1 MRRLALLAALL
12 AACVLRAAPDD
23 LAVARRALGDGL
35 WPIAVRHAQAAAK
48 TAVDAAVRQTAR
60 LVELEALAGA
70 GQPAD
75 ILARLDAWQD
85 AGGDAFR
92 YWRAWA
98 LQRRNRLAEAREQL
112 KAPFGQPAYAALA
125 LRLSARI
132 EVAAGDE
139 AAALRCFAA
148 ASAALSSNAVMRVE
162 NATEWARALQ
172 TFGRPAEGLAV
183 LRKARASEAPGAAGD
198 AARLLNA
205 ELLSETGAAAQAR
218 PILEKLVAGTTNTE
232 ERTYV
237 LAACKLSERLFA
249 EGATNLALRVA
260 SNAVARAAQPDLA
273 CRAGYALGF
282 GLLADPSTRTSA
294 VALVTALVRR
304 YPDDPQSDV
313 AQRRL
318 ADGLLA
324 AGDAAGALREYDIL
338 LQSYPSHALDAHVLE
353 GRGWA
358 FLRLGR
364 RAEAIGQFA
373 RVSQVTTNE
382 AVKARCAFKQAEA
395 LVADGRFEEAAAVYG
410 TVAFAGSR
418 EQARFRR
425 ADALFRAKQT
435 ATAVEIFGALFKEGG
450 ETAVEAGIRVAAGE
464 LSLGR
469 LDRAIAAYDAVLDE
483 KAARKPDTEQRAR
496 ALAGRGRARYRD
508 YRFADAARDFA
519 EVARLQP
526 ARRDEMDFLSVLC
539 LYGDGKDREAFEA
552 GRKLLATV
560 ADGPLKGDLQ
570 MWLAKYDAGRREWT
584 AAIRGFEA
592 CAANAQVG
600 DSLRVEALVRGVR
613 CASAMRDYPKAV
625 ELAGRVATN
634 ATALAAATA
643 ARPES
648 AYVAEALLL
657 QGEALVEL
665 GRFNEAVQVLE
676 RAERVPGPQT
686 VLRRVGL
693 VRADCLFAMGADD
706 SSRYLAALEA
716 YRALLQDE
724 ELPGSLRIA
733 AAFKAGRA
741 LEKLDRR
748 EEAMDQYFSNVL
760 MDYWNAVNPA
770 SPDTSRRNW
779 FDGNARAV
787 FARAAFILADYYEAR
802 GDLNRAEKIL
812 SYVVAARVPAAE
824 EASRRIRRQKVEGAS
839 K

>member
-1 MRRLALLAALL
+1 MRRAALLAALL
-12 AACVLRAAPDD
+12 AACVLQAAPDD

-35 WPIAVRHAQAAAK
+35 WQVAVRHARAAAGG
-48 TAVDAAVRQTAR
+48 TTDAGTLRTAR

-70 GQPAD
+70 AQPAD
-75 ILARLDAWQD
+75 ILARLEDWKDVAD
-85 AGGDAFR
+85 DAFR

-98 LQRRNRLAEAREQL
+98 LERQNKLAEARDLL

-132 EVAAGDE
+132 ETAAGD
-139 AAALRCFAA
+139 AATASRRFAE
-148 ASAALSSNAVMRVE
+148 ASAALASNAVQRVE
-162 NATEWARALQ
+162 NATEWARALR
-172 TFGRPAEGLAV
+172 TFGKPAEALAV
-183 LRKARASEAPGAAGD
+183 LQKERAAEASGTVGD
-198 AARLLNA
+198 AARLLSA
-205 ELLSETGAAAQAR
+205 ELLSETGASAQAR
-218 PILEKLVAGTTNTE
+218 PILEKLVAGSTNTE

-237 LAACKLSERLFA
+237 LAACALSERLHA

-260 SNAVARAAQPDLA
+260 SNAVARAVQPDLA

-282 GLLADPSTRTSA
+282 ELLADPSTRTSA
-294 VALVTALVRR
+294 VALVTSLVRR
-304 YPDDPQSDV
+304 HPDDPQSGA

-324 AGDAAGALREYDIL
+324 AGDATGALREYDVL

-364 RAEAIGQFA
+364 RAEAVGQFA
-373 RVSQVTTNE
+373 RAVQVTTNE
-382 AVKARCAFKQAEA
+382 EVKARCAFKQAES
-395 LVADGRFEEAAAVYG
+395 LVADGRLEEAAAVYG
-410 TVAFAGSR
+410 AVTHARFR
-418 EQARFRR
+418 EQALFRR
-425 ADALFRAKQT
+425 ADALSRAKQT
-435 ATAVEIFGALFKEGG
+435 AAAIEIFSALFREGG
-450 ETAVEAGIRVAAGE
+450 ETSVEAGIRVAAGE
-464 LSLGR
+464 LALGR
-469 LDRAIAAYDAVLDE
+469 LDRAGAAYDAVLDE
-483 KAARKPDTEQRAR
+483 KAPRRPTPEQRGA

-519 EVARLQP
+519 EVARLLP
-526 ARRDEMDFLSVLC
+526 ARRDEMGFLSVLC
-539 LYGDGKDREAFEA
+539 LYGDGKDEAARAA
-552 GRKLLATV
+552 GRKLLETV
-560 ADGPLKGDLQ
+560 SEGPLKGDLL

-592 CAANAQVG
+592 CAADAHVG
-600 DSLRVEALVRGVR
+600 DAQRIEALVRGIR

-634 ATALAAATA
+634 EVAVAAMKT

-648 AYVAEALLL
+648 AHVAEALLV

-665 GRFNEAVQVLE
+665 GRFKDAVQVLE
-676 RAERVPGPQT
+676 RAGRVPAPQAL
-686 VLRRVGL
+686 LRRAGL

-706 SSRYLAALEA
+706 SSRYLAAFEA
-716 YRALLQDE
+716 YRTLLQDE
-724 ELPGSLRIA
+724 DLPGSLRIA

-741 LEKLDRR
+741 LEKLDRQ
-748 EEAMDQYFSNVL
+748 EDAVDQFYTNVV

-770 SPDTSRRNW
+770 SPDTSRRHW

-787 FARAAFILADYYEAR
+787 FARTAFILSDYYIAR
-802 GDLNRAEKIL
+802 RQPQQAEKML
-812 SYVVAARVPAAE
+812 SYIVSAKVPGAD
-824 EASRRIRRQKVEGAS
+824 EAKRRIARLREKGGLE
-839 K
+839 